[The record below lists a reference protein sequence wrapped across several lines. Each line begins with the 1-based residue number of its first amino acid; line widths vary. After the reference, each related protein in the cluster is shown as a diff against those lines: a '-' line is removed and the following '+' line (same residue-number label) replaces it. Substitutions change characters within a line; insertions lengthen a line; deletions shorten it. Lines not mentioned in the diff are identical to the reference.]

1 MQQFPLISIIVAVYK
16 AEGYLEKCINSLLK
30 QTFKDFEILLIDDGS
45 PDNSGIICDEY
56 AKKDN
61 RIQVYHKEN
70 GGVSSA
76 RQLGLNKAKGKYI
89 IHADPDDWIEDDMLE
104 ELYSKAENEN
114 ADMTICD
121 YYVDFKNSNKTTY
134 VNQKPNSLE
143 HIQVLEDLFNNLHG
157 SGCNKLIKKDC
168 FDKFIISYPQEIKF
182 CEDLYVNAAL
192 LKNNIKVA
200 YLPKAFYHYVQYINT
215 NSLTSSYSINTL
227 LHDKALVNTFDNLM
241 QDHSVFISCHNK
253 IVNIIL
259 KRAFNSR
266 MFTSKEF
273 KANFSEYAKEILNN
287 KSNSFIERYILYYS
301 CCGYYNI
308 LSTFV
313 FLIRKIIKRNN

>member
-1 MQQFPLISIIVAVYK
+1 MQQYPLISIIVAIYK
-16 AEGYLEKCINSLLK
+16 AEDYLEKCINSLLK

-56 AKKDN
+56 AKIDS

-89 IHADPDDWIEDDMLE
+89 IHADPDDWIEADMLK
-104 ELYSKAENEN
+104 ELYSKAEAEN

-121 YYVDFKNSNKTTY
+121 YYVDFKNSNKTIY
-134 VNQKPNSLE
+134 VNQKPKSLE
-143 HIQVLEDLFNNLHG
+143 HIEVLKELFINLHG

-168 FDKFIISYPQEIKF
+168 FDKFNIAYPQEIKF
-182 CEDLYVNAAL
+182 CEDLYVNAAI
-192 LKNNIKVA
+192 LKNKIKIA

-215 NSLTSSYSINTL
+215 NSLTSSYSINTF
-227 LHDKALVNTFDNLM
+227 LHDKELVNAFDNLM
-241 QDHSVFISCHNK
+241 QGGPVFIHCHNK
-253 IVNIIL
+253 IIDIII

-266 MFTSKEF
+266 IFTSKEF
-273 KANFSEYAKEILNN
+273 KANFSKYANEILKNKNN
-287 KSNSFIERYILYYS
+287 SIIKRYILYYS
-301 CCGYYNI
+301 CCGYYNL
-308 LSTFV
+308 LSTIV
-313 FLIRKIIKRNN
+313 FFIKK